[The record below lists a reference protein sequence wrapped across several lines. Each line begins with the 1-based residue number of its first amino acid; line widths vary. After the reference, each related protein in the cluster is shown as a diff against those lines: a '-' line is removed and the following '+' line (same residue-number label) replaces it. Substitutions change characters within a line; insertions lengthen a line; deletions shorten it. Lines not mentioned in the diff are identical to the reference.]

1 MKAARVAAAM
11 ALCVIAS
18 GALAGNPANPATASD
33 AYLKPHVR
41 VGERITDVYSKS
53 FSWSGKGLKGFVW
66 RYSGASTSTVVA
78 VTPEAIVSDEADRTD
93 GQAPTPPA
101 RAKVLADGNTHCYKG
116 KCRIDRETSGTFF
129 IPLLWGHAPARVHA
143 GSHWTVTIDKP
154 WEIGPRGTEL
164 VQVVSTDPAHGEIML
179 VRHGTGSGVTQD
191 ELRLMAQEHPIKITT
206 SDGKKIAVTLHPGKA
221 TWSGYT
227 TVRRGV
233 IVGDEIMLTQ
243 QVQFVAKNGK
253 AWNAELRVYTLLNLG
268 GDEGSEAVLRS

>member
-1 MKAARVAAAM
+1 MRAARVAAAM
-11 ALCVIAS
+11 ALCVVAG
-18 GALAGNPANPATASD
+18 GAVAGDPTSPAMTSD

-66 RYSGASTSTVVA
+66 RYSGASTSTITA
-78 VTPEAIVSDEADRTD
+78 VTPQAIVSDEADRTD
-93 GQAPTPPA
+93 GQVPAPPVQ
-101 RAKVLADGNTHCYKG
+101 AKVLADGNTHCYKG
-116 KCRIDRETSGTFF
+116 KCQIDRETSGTFF
-129 IPLLWGHAPARVHA
+129 IPLLWGNAPTHVHA

-154 WEIGPRGTEL
+154 WEIGPKGAEQVR
-164 VQVVSTDPAHGEIML
+164 VVSTDPANGEITL

-191 ELRLMAQEHPIKITT
+191 ELRLMGAKKPIEITT
-206 SDGKKIAVTLHPGKA
+206 ADGKKIAVTLHPGKA

-227 TVRRGV
+227 TVRRGL

-253 AWNAELRVYTLLNLG
+253 TWNAELRVYTLLNLG
-268 GDEGSEAVLRS
+268 GNEI